1 MSSQTG
7 NTKLLVPILLAAV
20 LAGASV
26 AIVPFAAFA
35 QTPEDQGD
43 NSTVTAPQENATQTG
58 NETGTLLPGVSP
70 DENATATENTTA
82 TGPEANATETGNATT
97 IQGTIRVNATTTIDD
112 IDPTTLATP
121 EANAT
126 QIATAEVTNGTAI
139 NTQLDA
145 VQGFAVYS
153 VTVVDAANQSTYHV
167 FVDPANGNVLYTSP
181 AIPATSAEMQ
191 SAQDVAQQNAV
202 TEAENA
208 LAAAQNAGNEN
219 NNNND
224 NG

>member
-1 MSSQTG
+1 MMSSQTG

-70 DENATATENTTA
+70 DENATAT
-82 TGPEANATETGNATT
+82 GPEANATETGNATAAETANATT
-97 IQGTIRVNATTTIDD
+97 IQGSIPVNATVTANDFD
-112 IDPTTLATP
+112 ASTLAIP

-126 QIATAEVTNGTAI
+126 QTATAEVDNGTAI
-139 NTQLDA
+139 DTQLTSS
-145 VQGFAVYS
+145 QGFLVYS
-153 VTVVDAANQSTYHV
+153 VTVVDIANQNTYHV
-167 FVDPANGNVLYTSP
+167 YVDPGNGNVLFTSP
-181 AIPATSAEMQ
+181 AIPATTDELQ
-191 SAQDVAQQNAV
+191 SAQDMREQSAV
-202 TEAENA
+202 TEAQNA
-208 LAAAQNAGNEN
+208 LEAAQNAANEDN
-219 NNNND
+219 N
-224 NG
+224 G